1 MISSSRITKK
11 FQATIP
17 QKIRIL
23 LGIEEGDLLGFEVI
37 NNQVFVRKV
46 TPIDI
51 EFAKALQDTLIEWN
65 SEADEEA
72 YSDL

>member
-1 MISSSRITKK
+1 MISSSRVTKK

-17 QKIRIL
+17 QKIRLL

-51 EFAKALQDTLIEWN
+51 EFAKALQDTLTEWN